1 MHSEENSPQTAAAYA
16 DSFDFCPFDL
26 VQIVDAITQFGVGW
40 QVSERFTAPV
50 HGNSG
55 TFAVIMCRTDVR
67 VTPSPRAS
75 LRIAVWKCCSPDNW
89 TEWTW

>member
-55 TFAVIMCRTDVR
+55 TFAVIMCRHRREGDTFAQSKFADCILEVLF
-67 VTPSPRAS
+67 P
-75 LRIAVWKCCSPDNW
+75 
-89 TEWTW
+89 